1 MLKGLA
7 FLQFLVFL
15 EQVILEVRGF
25 EQVLMDLAVLV
36 VLKDFLAL
44 IHLIGFEA

>member
-1 MLKGLA
+1 MLKELA

-36 VLKDFLAL
+36 ALEDFLAL
-44 IHLIGFEA
+44 IHLIEFEA